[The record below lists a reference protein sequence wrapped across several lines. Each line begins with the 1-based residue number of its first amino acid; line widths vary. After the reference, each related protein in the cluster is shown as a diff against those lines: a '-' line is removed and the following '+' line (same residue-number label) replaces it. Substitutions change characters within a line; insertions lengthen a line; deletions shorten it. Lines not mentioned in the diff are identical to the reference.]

1 MLTDVNVTKVDDPVL
16 QRHEIFGTKRMYKNV
31 PAFWFQPP
39 VLYGGPLRIK
49 AHAHDKNASVNKFIR
64 KERTDVVNQHDTW
77 LKKKMKKKMKKKGK
91 SW

>member
-39 VLYGGPLRIK
+39 VLYGGIK

-64 KERTDVVNQHDTW
+64 EDVQMLWTR
-77 LKKKMKKKMKKKGK
+77 MIPG
-91 SW
+91 